1 MRRDLRVLMIL
12 AGLLASAAQAGEGAA
27 ARRAAP
33 CPQDAPEG
41 VRFPDR
47 PDCAA
52 RPHPKVREAD
62 GFRDV
67 GGVRLRVGGRASAEY
82 GFGR

>member
-1 MRRDLRVLMIL
+1 MRLALRLSML
-12 AGLLASAAQAGEGAA
+12 LLGLLATAAQAGEGLG

-52 RPHPKVREAD
+52 RPRPRVREAD
-62 GFRDV
+62 GFRDL
-67 GGVRLRVGGRASAEY
+67 GGVRLRVGGRVSAEY
-82 GFGR
+82 GLGR